1 MLGVAI
7 PTLTVA
13 CSSANSA
20 GPGGSTPAGTQSSAP
35 DSSGSA
41 TGTPSALNPPVTV
54 SFAVSGLATEAGL
67 FVAADR
73 GYFKSVGIT
82 PKFIPSKNFSNIF
95 PLLATGQLDYA
106 TGGLNPNLFNAE
118 NSGVDVKIVAANAVG
133 VPNSAPAAL
142 VVRKDLVT
150 SGRYKSPAN
159 LKGMKI
165 AINELGTSSE
175 LFLTKML
182 AQGHLTIKDV
192 TVVPLGFT
200 DMPPALQNKSV
211 DAVFTVEPFVNS
223 LVHQGLG
230 VKEIIGDQAFPGAVD
245 QIIAMS
251 PKFAAAN
258 PAAAD
263 RVMYAFL
270 EGQRDYLNAFINGKD
285 TGDQAAIVKILAKH
299 TILTDPKDYQG
310 MGMSGGEASGEFS
323 LNVMQ
328 QYENYFVQ
336 QKTLAKP
343 VANLSNM
350 VDFSYVQWAVPRLGI
365 N

>member
-1 MLGVAI
+1 M
-7 PTLTVA
+7 A

-20 GPGGSTPAGTQSSAP
+20 SSSSTAGSSPVATV
-35 DSSGSA
+35 SSGAPSPAASA
-41 TGTPSALNPPVTV
+41 TGAPSALNPPVKV

-73 GYFKSVGIT
+73 GYFKAVGIT
-82 PKFIPSKNFSNIF
+82 PSFIPSKNFSNIF
-95 PLLATGQLDYA
+95 PLLATGKIDYA
-106 TGGLNPNLFNAE
+106 TGGLNPDLFNAV

-150 SGRYKSPAN
+150 SGKYKSPAD

-182 AQGHLTIKDV
+182 AEGNLTIKDV

-200 DMPPALQNKSV
+200 DMPPALENKSV

-223 LVHQGLG
+223 IVHQGLG
-230 VKEIIGDQAFPGAVD
+230 VKEIVGDQAFPGAVD
-245 QIIAMS
+245 QVIAMS
-251 PKFAAAN
+251 PAFAAAN

-270 EGQRDYLNAFINGKD
+270 EGQRDYLNAFINGKNSS
-285 TGDQAAIVKILAKH
+285 DQAAIIKILAKH

-310 MGMSGGEASGEFS
+310 MGMSGGDANGEFS

-328 QYENYFVQ
+328 QYEDYFVQ
-336 QKTLAKP
+336 QKTLAKA
-343 VANLSNM
+343 VASLNSM
-350 VDFSYVQWAVPRLGI
+350 VDFSYVKWASQRLGI
-365 N
+365 SS

>member
-1 MLGVAI
+1 M
-7 PTLTVA
+7 A

-20 GPGGSTPAGTQSSAP
+20 SSSTAGSSPVATV
-35 DSSGSA
+35 SSGAPSPAASA
-41 TGTPSALNPPVTV
+41 TGAPSALNPPVKV

-73 GYFKSVGIT
+73 GYFKAVGIT
-82 PKFIPSKNFSNIF
+82 PSFIPSKNFSNIF
-95 PLLATGQLDYA
+95 PLLATGKIDYA
-106 TGGLNPNLFNAE
+106 TGGLNPDLFNAV

-133 VPNSAPAAL
+133 VPHSAPAAL

-150 SGRYKSPAN
+150 SGKYKSPAD

-182 AQGHLTIKDV
+182 AEGNLTIKDV

-200 DMPPALQNKSV
+200 DMPPALENKSV

-223 LVHQGLG
+223 IVHMGLG
-230 VKEIIGDQAFPGAVD
+230 VKEIVGDQAFPGAVD
-245 QIIAMS
+245 QVIAMS
-251 PKFAAAN
+251 PAFAVAN

-270 EGQRDYLNAFINGKD
+270 EGQRDYLNAFINGKNPS
-285 TGDQAAIVKILAKH
+285 DQAAIIKILTKH

-310 MGMSGGEASGEFS
+310 MGMSGGNADGEFS

-336 QKTLAKP
+336 QKTLSKA
-343 VANLSNM
+343 VASLNSM
-350 VDFSYVQWAVPRLGI
+350 VDFSYVEWASQRLGI
-365 N
+365 SS

>member
-1 MLGVAI
+1 MLGVAV
-7 PTLTVA
+7 PVLTVA

-20 GPGGSTPAGTQSSAP
+20 GSTPAAAQSSAP
-35 DSSGSA
+35 DSGGSA
-41 TGTPSALNPPVTV
+41 TGAPSALNPPVTV

-73 GYFKSVGIT
+73 GYFKAVGIT
-82 PKFIPSKNFSNIF
+82 PKFIPSKNFSNVF

-118 NSGVDVKIVAANAVG
+118 NSGINVKIVAANAVG

-150 SGRYKSPAN
+150 SGQYNSPAD

-182 AQGHLTIKDV
+182 AEGHLTIKDV

-200 DMPPALQNKSV
+200 DMPPALANKSV

-230 VKEIIGDQAFPGAVD
+230 EKEIIGDKAFPGAVD

-251 PKFAAAN
+251 PKFASAN

-270 EGQRDYLNAFINGKD
+270 KGQRDYLNAFINGQD
-285 TGDQAAIVKILAKH
+285 QSDQAAIIKILAKH

-350 VDFSYVQWAVPRLGI
+350 VDFSYVQWAAPRLGI
-365 N
+365 H

>member
-1 MLGVAI
+1 
-7 PTLTVA
+7 
-13 CSSANSA
+13 
-20 GPGGSTPAGTQSSAP
+20 
-35 DSSGSA
+35 
-41 TGTPSALNPPVTV
+41 V

-73 GYFKSVGIT
+73 GYFKAVGIT
-82 PKFIPSKNFSNIF
+82 PSFIPSKNFSNIF
-95 PLLATGQLDYA
+95 PLLATGKIDYA
-106 TGGLNPNLFNAE
+106 TGGLNPDLFNAV

-150 SGRYKSPAN
+150 SGKYKSPAD

-182 AQGHLTIKDV
+182 AEGNLTIKDV

-200 DMPPALQNKSV
+200 DMPPALENKSV

-223 LVHQGLG
+223 IVHQGLG
-230 VKEIIGDQAFPGAVD
+230 VKEIVGDQAFPGAVD
-245 QIIAMS
+245 QVIAMS
-251 PKFAAAN
+251 PAFAAAN

-270 EGQRDYLNAFINGKD
+270 EGQRDYLNAFINGKNSS
-285 TGDQAAIVKILAKH
+285 DQAAIIKILAKH

-310 MGMSGGEASGEFS
+310 MGMSGGDANGEFS

-328 QYENYFVQ
+328 QYEDYFVQ
-336 QKTLAKP
+336 QKTLAKA
-343 VANLSNM
+343 VASLNSM
-350 VDFSYVQWAVPRLGI
+350 VDFSYVKWASQRLGI
-365 N
+365 SS